1 MMIKFLRHG
10 TGSAA
15 GAARYVLAERD
26 HLNVL
31 REGVKTLRGNAEM
44 FSAIADSCGFKQRY
58 TSGVI
63 AFAPEDDPSDQELQ
77 DVLDSFEELA
87 FAGLEK
93 EDYHL
98 FAVQHD
104 EPDGSKHI
112 HVLVPRVHLG
122 SKKSLNIAPPNHTS
136 VFYPWRDLW
145 NERMGWASPKD
156 PARRRRVGK
165 SGDGFLLDK
174 QKQKKGLKLEKDER
188 EFIVDSI
195 EQGVISGKIK
205 NRTDV
210 ESFLRSQFLTEG
222 VGIVSRVVKSS
233 ISVQLYEDGE
243 DSKLGRPMRLTGAF
257 FDHDF
262 DADAWLALQAEKDDL
277 GEPSQRPKKPA
288 PNSTAAKELEQRVDE
303 IKSRRAQRQ
312 SAYFAYE
319 KIEIKADDQL
329 DLTQLTS
336 PSPSLRNQN
345 DLTDSRT
352 DSSPEIL
359 RNRVSEQRSD
369 IKFIEDGNSHLSE
382 DVAELAERVTEQ
394 RHALNA
400 AQTEQNERE
409 RAIAATGKSVAD
421 AAHQVAELERKYI
434 QIVRAIAALVK
445 RIIAPK
451 PAKPSPPPG
460 SNNKQDLAILAIFH
474 SYITENAAEI
484 TPGGGFDWARANPLS
499 ALKEAL
505 DGSKHQLG
513 DVSDEIL
520 LNLITRRESAFHA
533 LINQV
538 QQSQKEELTNDFKN
552 TPK

>member
-15 GAARYVLAERD
+15 GAARYVLADTD
-26 HLNVL
+26 HLGVL

-93 EDYHL
+93 DDYHL

-112 HVLVPRVHLG
+112 HVLVPRVHLAT
-122 SKKSLNIAPPNHTS
+122 KKSLNIAPPNHSS

-145 NERMGWASPKD
+145 NETKGWASPKD
-156 PARRRRVGK
+156 PARRRRLGK
-165 SGDGFLLDK
+165 PRDGFLLDK

-195 EQGVISGKIK
+195 EQGVRAGKIK
-205 NRTDV
+205 NRSEV
-210 ESFLRSQFLTEG
+210 ENFLRNEFLSEG

-233 ISVQLYEDGE
+233 ISIRLYEDGE
-243 DSKLGRPMRLTGAF
+243 DSKLGRAMRLTGAF

-262 DADAWLALQAEKDDL
+262 DADSWLALQTEKETQ
-277 GEPSQRPKKPA
+277 GEPSQRPQKPN
-288 PNSTAAKELEQRVDE
+288 PDSKTAKELQARVDE
-303 IKSRRAQRQ
+303 IKMLRAKRQ

-319 KIEIKADDQL
+319 KTDLKDEDSLNLSSLITQRKL
-329 DLTQLTS
+329 DVV
-336 PSPSLRNQN
+336 
-345 DLTDSRT
+345 T
-352 DSSPEIL
+352 DSSTASNAGRLAE
-359 RNRVSEQRSD
+359 RVAEQREN
-369 IKFIEDGNSHLSE
+369 IRFTEDGNSHLSTEIGQLE
-382 DVAELAERVTEQ
+382 DRVAGQRATLKVAQAEQKQRDRELATARESVAEASQ
-394 RHALNA
+394 
-400 AQTEQNERE
+400 
-409 RAIAATGKSVAD
+409 
-421 AAHQVAELERKYI
+421 QVAELERKHI
-434 QIVRAIAALVK
+434 AIAQAIAALAK
-445 RIIAPK
+445 NIISSITRVLNRTPKQPAPLDK
-451 PAKPSPPPG
+451 
-460 SNNKQDLAILAIFH
+460 NILNAFH
-474 SYITENAAEI
+474 SYITDDPHEIAAA
-484 TPGGGFDWARANPLS
+484 GGFDWAKNNLLE

-505 DGSKHQLG
+505 DGSSHELG
-513 DVSDEIL
+513 NVSDETL
-520 LNLITRRESAFHA
+520 LDLIKRRGSALVA

-538 QQSQKEELTNDFKN
+538 QHNQQPQEFKDDFKDK
-552 TPK
+552 P